1 MLEGYKVSME
11 ARLKQGCAKL
21 HAFNK
26 RISFASSR
34 MELLQGSSQ
43 QRSCRHM
50 CDAVRVVN
58 FQDSKFGAWV
68 WGPRLFQL
76 YEIRFTQYCA
86 AIIATSCTL
95 TSQISLRYFGSSVWH
110 WFAIFESGTHLCVL
124 PVLFCIEFHF
134 VLCMYVVLKIHLM
147 WIKIPWGWPLPF
159 WDRCSR
165 NLPQLSFSAN
175 FSVRTVLHWNVQLM
189 SVCICC
195 C

>member
-68 WGPRLFQL
+68 LSLAHEFEAQD
-76 YEIRFTQYCA
+76 FS
-86 AIIATSCTL
+86 SCMK
-95 TSQISLRYFGSSVWH
+95 Y
-110 WFAIFESGTHLCVL
+110 
-124 PVLFCIEFHF
+124 
-134 VLCMYVVLKIHLM
+134 
-147 WIKIPWGWPLPF
+147 
-159 WDRCSR
+159 
-165 NLPQLSFSAN
+165 
-175 FSVRTVLHWNVQLM
+175 VLHNTVQQ
-189 SVCICC
+189 
-195 C
+195 